1 MGLAD
6 WAALVAAVGDRPRD
20 TAVTYVGPAPP
31 ARAAP
36 LPDEGDLPIAERV
49 LRFQLAAS
57 GTAAGLAAHVALSVP
72 ALPVMRLIQQ
82 RVTPGSRPSD
92 LAEVLL
98 SGLLEPVDLER
109 GRYDFV
115 PGARAALIETLPR
128 PESLAV
134 TDLLTRIGEEIAA
147 RAGSAARSFPAVV
160 PVADGTG
167 TRGLGAAG
175 EPFALVSEEALG
187 VLRGRAIRV
196 AERPAAPP
204 PGSPAPRAAPAP
216 RGPAHLPSPD
226 LPAQGTFVGRAEE
239 LRRLDEL
246 LGAPGPHP
254 DRPRAVVVHGAP
266 GVGKSS
272 LAARWCEAA
281 RSSLS
286 PVWWLTARS
295 PQDLTDGLAKLAR
308 NLDPSATGAVTSEQ
322 RSQWAVHWLAA
333 HDDWALVL
341 DDAENPADVAALLER
356 LGPGGRV
363 LVTTRRAQGWEG
375 VGPLLELGAMEP
387 VEAAS
392 LLRVRLDQDLT
403 EGDAHSLAEALGHLP
418 LALSMA
424 AEYMAAEGV
433 SPAQYLMLLERDRA
447 TPRSDPI
454 RMALRTV
461 DDPSARRVLTVLACL
476 APEPVPLRLLSGIDG
491 TTALARAAETLE
503 GLRLISAEGETLR
516 MHPLV
521 HEFLNEPDE
530 SDPWRGPAAVRAA
543 RREAMALLDG
553 ALPSD
558 TEDPA
563 TWPRWQSL
571 LPHID
576 HMAERIAEQDDSPR
590 FVHVLEK
597 AADYVIGQGQLER
610 GIGMLRRAVQG
621 REREGGFP
629 AGLRTTRQLVSA
641 LRRAGR
647 LSEAV
652 RRCEEAAAL
661 AATPD
666 HPDALLLRVELAAL
680 KHQSGEADVAW
691 QQFTKL
697 YTFALH
703 APRRASPDLFVP
715 CAAVA
720 GLALTLGEPRMA
732 VQLYEATLAAVR
744 RELGEDHPDTLVV
757 RGRLAAA
764 LYAVGER
771 GRASREGTQV
781 LVDLTRVFGADHPRV
796 ISALSDV
803 AHALEGTEDGL
814 PDAVNAYAEALRRS
828 RAARGEAHPETQRL
842 WDHLFD
848 AEARAG
854 NRASAVEVAEE
865 WRSAAAEALGAHH
878 RATLRASARLAGA
891 YAANGDW
898 SLAISTY
905 ERTLELQRE
914 TLGEDSP
921 ETWESYDR
929 LAALFAEVGDEDR
942 ALPLYERALR
952 ARRESLGEGHEETLA
967 ALDRTAL
974 ALLGAGRHGRAV
986 ELLDRALDIRRR
998 VLGEAH
1004 ADVLKTYNYLGY
1016 AHREAGDPA
1025 LAVITYR
1032 TALRGCAELFGE
1044 ADSRTVAMIRNLVE
1058 AHLSGGDRPGA
1069 VEVLEHAVAA
1079 LTPALG
1085 ADHRDVRALKD
1096 ELARLRP
1103 RETALRHGV
1112 LPATLHVDAP
1122 TPQVDWSAGAVE
1134 LLTEA
1139 RDWAR
1144 NGRPRRA
1151 GVSAFGASGTNA
1163 HLILEEAPEAPAAA
1177 EPEPSGVVPLVV
1189 SAGTTASLAAQA
1201 ERLASYLESG
1211 ADGASLPAVA
1221 GTLATGRA
1229 VLGERAVVVADTAD
1243 EALTGLRALARGE
1256 HTTGLVTGAGTPGK
1270 VVWVFPGQGSQWV
1283 GMGREL
1289 LDSSPVFAQRVEE
1302 CATALERWV
1311 DWSLVD
1317 VLRGEVE
1324 PGLWERVDVVQPA
1337 SFAVMVGLAAVWA
1350 SVGIEPDAV
1359 LGHSQGEIAAAC
1371 VAGALSLEDAARV
1384 VALRSQAIAARLA
1397 GRGGMASVA
1406 LSESEAAGRLAPWS
1420 DRVEVAAVNGP
1431 SSVVVAGDTQAL
1443 DEALEA
1449 LDDQGVRIRRVAVDY
1464 ASHTRHVEDVR
1475 DTLAEVLAGITAQA
1489 PTVPFHSTVTG
1500 ARVEDAGALDGA
1512 YWYRNLREPV
1522 RFGPAVADLLGQG
1535 HTVFVEISA
1544 HPVLVQPIT
1553 EAVDAADAD
1562 VVVTGTLRRD
1572 DGGPR
1577 RLLTSMA
1584 ELFVRG
1590 TPLDWAGTLPAGAT
1604 SRRVDLP
1611 TYAFDHQH
1619 YWIRMGASATDSAS
1633 LGLAGA
1639 DHPLLGAVVP
1649 LPQSDG
1655 LVFTSRLSLRS
1666 HPWLADHAIGGVV
1679 LVPGTVYVDLA
1690 VRAGDEFGHGLLEEL
1705 VIEAPLVL
1713 PDSGGVRLQVAVSG
1727 PGATGSRT
1735 VDVYSRRE
1743 DDDAWTRHATGL
1755 LAASPAVPGP
1765 GREFD

>member
-1 MGLAD
+1 MTLDRLRAALEALGPPVTPLELAEMLWLARLLPEASASADGPPPRPGGAGPPPDALAPGGARDPEQRPRPRRRPEGAADEEVEPAGGRPLHLPRGAARPGTDADDVLVPAPQALRHELAIQRALRPLKRRVPDARRRVLDEDATAARAAERAGRRPWTPVLVPAAERPLRLALVVDTGSAMAVWRPLAGELRAALARTGAFRDVRLWYAVDLGTRVGLRSSPGRPAVPAAAAVDPTGRQLTLVLSDCSGPHWWAGRAGRALHTWARRGPTAVLQPLPERLWRRTAAPTVPGRASAARALAPNTALRFIPHHGRAHRPAGALPVPVLELAPEWLAD

-1103 RETALRHGV
+1103 RET
-1112 LPATLHVDAP
+1112 
-1122 TPQVDWSAGAVE
+1122 
-1134 LLTEA
+1134 
-1139 RDWAR
+1139 
-1144 NGRPRRA
+1144 
-1151 GVSAFGASGTNA
+1151 
-1163 HLILEEAPEAPAAA
+1163 
-1177 EPEPSGVVPLVV
+1177 
-1189 SAGTTASLAAQA
+1189 
-1201 ERLASYLESG
+1201 
-1211 ADGASLPAVA
+1211 
-1221 GTLATGRA
+1221 
-1229 VLGERAVVVADTAD
+1229 
-1243 EALTGLRALARGE
+1243 
-1256 HTTGLVTGAGTPGK
+1256 
-1270 VVWVFPGQGSQWV
+1270 
-1283 GMGREL
+1283 
-1289 LDSSPVFAQRVEE
+1289 
-1302 CATALERWV
+1302 
-1311 DWSLVD
+1311 
-1317 VLRGEVE
+1317 
-1324 PGLWERVDVVQPA
+1324 
-1337 SFAVMVGLAAVWA
+1337 
-1350 SVGIEPDAV
+1350 
-1359 LGHSQGEIAAAC
+1359 
-1371 VAGALSLEDAARV
+1371 
-1384 VALRSQAIAARLA
+1384 
-1397 GRGGMASVA
+1397 GG
-1406 LSESEAAGRLAPWS
+1406 AAGP
-1420 DRVEVAAVNGP
+1420 
-1431 SSVVVAGDTQAL
+1431 
-1443 DEALEA
+1443 
-1449 LDDQGVRIRRVAVDY
+1449 
-1464 ASHTRHVEDVR
+1464 
-1475 DTLAEVLAGITAQA
+1475 
-1489 PTVPFHSTVTG
+1489 
-1500 ARVEDAGALDGA
+1500 
-1512 YWYRNLREPV
+1512 
-1522 RFGPAVADLLGQG
+1522 
-1535 HTVFVEISA
+1535 
-1544 HPVLVQPIT
+1544 
-1553 EAVDAADAD
+1553 
-1562 VVVTGTLRRD
+1562 
-1572 DGGPR
+1572 
-1577 RLLTSMA
+1577 
-1584 ELFVRG
+1584 
-1590 TPLDWAGTLPAGAT
+1590 
-1604 SRRVDLP
+1604 
-1611 TYAFDHQH
+1611 
-1619 YWIRMGASATDSAS
+1619 
-1633 LGLAGA
+1633 
-1639 DHPLLGAVVP
+1639 
-1649 LPQSDG
+1649 
-1655 LVFTSRLSLRS
+1655 
-1666 HPWLADHAIGGVV
+1666 
-1679 LVPGTVYVDLA
+1679 
-1690 VRAGDEFGHGLLEEL
+1690 
-1705 VIEAPLVL
+1705 
-1713 PDSGGVRLQVAVSG
+1713 
-1727 PGATGSRT
+1727 
-1735 VDVYSRRE
+1735 
-1743 DDDAWTRHATGL
+1743 
-1755 LAASPAVPGP
+1755 
-1765 GREFD
+1765 